1 MYTNLA
7 IDLQGKKISIIGA
20 GPVALRRVKTL
31 IKSGAEIQVISPR
44 FEEGFEEL
52 DLECIKDTYNKEYIR
67 NSLVVIAATDDRQV
81 NLQIY
86 RDCKELD
93 ILVNMVD
100 GSVKSEIIFPAQ
112 ALDGR
117 LSISVSTDGL
127 YPLLSKK
134 IKHEVK
140 EKYSR
145 YTDEYLAILE
155 EIRAIVLENY
165 KDRKNK
171 ILSEVLELDLA
182 EVKNYRNRLKEER

>member
-1 MYTNLA
+1 M
-7 IDLQGKKISIIGA
+7 
-20 GPVALRRVKTL
+20 
-31 IKSGAEIQVISPR
+31 
-44 FEEGFEEL
+44 
-52 DLECIKDTYNKEYIR
+52 
-67 NSLVVIAATDDRQV
+67 VIAATDNRQV

-117 LSISVSTDGL
+117 LSISVSLMDSTL
-127 YPLLSKK
+127 FS
-134 IKHEVK
+134 VK
-140 EKYSR
+140 RSSMKLKRKYSR

-182 EVKNYRNRLKEER
+182 EVKL